1 MTDVDEFPTLV
12 WFSQAD
18 ALAHLHEIDA
28 SADVDRA
35 ASDLLGCHERLLHM
49 GFHMLNYGAF
59 EMIGRRVL
67 RIYSMSDLA
76 DISFSRLYWKHR
88 LYESDPRFAALWQ
101 SGLPD
106 TWQAGQVTAYAE
118 RTGDSRARMLSNSL
132 RSHEMNAGLT
142 LGLPAPQPDLR
153 VAVNLTSRAHEIGWI
168 NDRTVGGAL
177 TIALTVHR
185 IVQEALTNAIKHAS
199 PNRIEIELRQS
210 EEFLYLAIHDDGH
223 GFLVDNL
230 AGRSTEGEHM
240 GLISMSER
248 AGLARGSFKI
258 ESSIGCGTTI
268 SVTFP
273 LHQRAGESS

>member
-101 SGLPD
+101 SGLPA

-185 IVQEALTNAIKHAS
+185 IIQPYIDACVRRARELMLSADQAEVLERLVKGLSDQEIATATTSSLHKVASHVRALQKMFGVE
-199 PNRIEIELRQS
+199 NRAQ
-210 EEFLYLAIHDDGH
+210 
-223 GFLVDNL
+223 LVYR
-230 AGRSTEGEHM
+230 AARWGW
-240 GLISMSER
+240 ER
-248 AGLARGSFKI
+248 
-258 ESSIGCGTTI
+258 
-268 SVTFP
+268 
-273 LHQRAGESS
+273 